1 MANFSQG
8 YFGTGQAQV
17 EAINDISVCV
27 RNWYAN
33 LNPLVTRLANIP
45 IDRVDFQLY
54 THQYRAGAT
63 ALGAAISSAG
73 TTALTVVD
81 ASSLMNH
88 DVLQLIDS
96 ATSNS
101 EYVQVNGDPTSATTI
116 NVTRGFAGT
125 TPLASVAN
133 GSAVNVIG
141 NSRTGSEVNQTGLS
155 TIGTPVTQYC
165 QTFQFP
171 AQVGG
176 SAQTTRAAVMPGGI
190 ESPFGFNQ
198 TMQLQN
204 CVNDI
209 ERTMMYGLAQ
219 APNLSNTQTA
229 AMSGLRALI
238 TTNKTF
244 APTNASAYG
253 STDLIRDTLQACRSA
268 GGDPNL
274 LFVSTNFMAGFAI
287 WGHAVQRLEAG
298 ATEFG
303 TPIKVLKAPFLDDII
318 VVEAPLLRPYS
329 AFCINTDEVYSRW
342 KRQLYWNQRGNRG
355 DMIEGEWIGECA
367 IQVENEMHHA
377 WVEGITAFSAN

>member
-1 MANFSQG
+1 MVNFSQG
-8 YFGTGQAQV
+8 PFGTAQAQI

-27 RNWYAN
+27 RNWYSN

-63 ALGAAISSAG
+63 TLSTAIASTTG
-73 TTALTVVD
+73 TTLVVAD

-88 DVLQLIDS
+88 DVLQLIDPGG
-96 ATSNS
+96 AQ
-101 EYVQVNGDPTSATTI
+101 EYVQVQGDPTNSTT
-116 NVTRGFAGT
+116 VTISRGFAGT
-125 TPLASVAN
+125 PPQASFAV
-133 GSAVNVIG
+133 GSQVNIIG
-141 NSRTGSEVNQTGLS
+141 NSRTGQEIDQTGLS
-155 TIGTPVTQYC
+155 TIGTPLTQYC

-176 SAQTTRAAVMPGGI
+176 SAQTTRASVLPGGI
-190 ESPFGFNQ
+190 QSPFGFNQ

-219 APNLSNTQTA
+219 APNVSNTQTA
-229 AMSGLRALI
+229 AMNGLRALI
-238 TTNKTF
+238 VTNKTF
-244 APTNASAYG
+244 TPTNASAYG
-253 STDLIRDTLQACRSA
+253 SVDLVRDTLQACRTA

-274 LFVSTNFMAGFAI
+274 LFVSTDFMSGFAT
-287 WGHAVQRLEAG
+287 WGHAVQRLTAG
-298 ATEFG
+298 ETVFG
-303 TPIKVLKAPFLDDII
+303 TPIKILRAPFLDDVT
-318 VVEAPLLRPYS
+318 VVEAPLLRKGS
-329 AFCINTDEVYSRW
+329 AFVINTDEVYTRW
-342 KRQLYWNQRGNRG
+342 KRQLFWNQRGNRG
-355 DMIEGEWIGECA
+355 DMIEGEWIAEAA